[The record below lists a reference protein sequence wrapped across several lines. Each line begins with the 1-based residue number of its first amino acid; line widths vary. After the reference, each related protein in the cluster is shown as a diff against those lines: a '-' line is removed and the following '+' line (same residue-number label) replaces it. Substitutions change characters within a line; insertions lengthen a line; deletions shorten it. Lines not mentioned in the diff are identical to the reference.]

1 MHQLSEE
8 ENRERVVGEAD
19 LSDEEQ
25 GFGLAQEL
33 LAVLRQSLQGP
44 QLWVLVISVAGIL
57 LGILFQTG
65 LLWPLLLFVGLPVG
79 AVFLKR
85 YLRGDVLPPHQQGE
99 VLAEEA
105 PTQRK
110 GLLASVVTL
119 DDIQLLTGKQ
129 FEVLVA
135 ELMTCQGYTQV
146 QVVGRSR
153 DLCVDIEALGHRGEP
168 LVVQCKRYSA
178 KKKIVSK
185 EMQAF
190 YGMILH
196 HGAQRGMYV
205 TTSSYT
211 KDARD
216 LADSHAIELI
226 DGQKLMQLIAVH
238 PPRSM

>member
-1 MHQLSEE
+1 MRQLSEE

-19 LSDEEQ
+19 LSGEEQ

-33 LAVLRQSLQGP
+33 IAVLRQSLQGP
-44 QLWVLVISVAGIL
+44 QLWVLIASVAGIL

-65 LLWPLLLFVGLPVG
+65 LLWPLLFVGIPVA

-85 YLRGDVLPPHQQGE
+85 YMRGDVLAPHQQGE
-99 VLAEEA
+99 LLVEKS

-110 GLLASVVTL
+110 GLLASIVTL

-135 ELMTCQGYTQV
+135 ELMTCQGYTDV

-153 DLCVDIEALGHRGEP
+153 DLCVDIKALGHRGEP

-196 HGAQRGMYV
+196 HGAQRGIYV

-226 DGQKLMQLIAVH
+226 DGKKLMQLITMH
-238 PPRSM
+238 PPRFV